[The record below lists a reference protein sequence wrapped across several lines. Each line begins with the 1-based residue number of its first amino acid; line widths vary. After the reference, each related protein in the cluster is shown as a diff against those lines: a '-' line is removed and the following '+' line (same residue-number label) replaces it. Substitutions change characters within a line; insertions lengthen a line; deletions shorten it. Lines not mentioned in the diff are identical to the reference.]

1 MTRTQPITTP
11 IIALNQTNINKRIAM
26 HHIFGHTSPDTDAFA
41 SAFALAYWLNAQH
54 IHATAYRLGEP
65 NLETAFVIRHLF
77 ATFGNELHDT
87 PSKLLPYLDP
97 NQPLNTLKQG
107 DKIGLT
113 DHNEAGQS
121 IANLSDFDIRFVIDH
136 HKINLT
142 TPHTAYVRIS
152 PVGCTCTILYEMF
165 AQKSIAITP
174 LLATLMLFAIIS
186 DTLNL
191 TSPTTTDD
199 DRQVVENLL
208 KIIDLSNDDKDKLA
222 HAMFMAKS
230 DTSHLTARQILLM
243 DYKEYDIG
251 GKKWGIAGIETLDAE
266 QILARRDELT
276 TAATT
281 LKADKNLDHLMIAI
295 ADIQA
300 KTGYA
305 LAYDD
310 AQNTI
315 ISQAFD
321 VANTATHDGVFAL
334 AGVISRKRQ
343 IVPILENYY
352 HSSQQ
357 STTIIHQ

>member
-1 MTRTQPITTP
+1 
-11 IIALNQTNINKRIAM
+11 M

-54 IHATAYRLGEP
+54 INAIAYRLGEP

-77 ATFGNELHDT
+77 AHFTKDFADT
-87 PSKLLPYLDP
+87 PSQLLPYLDP
-97 NQPLNTLKQG
+97 NNPLATLQHG

-113 DHNEAGQS
+113 DHNESSQS
-121 IANLSDFDIRFVIDH
+121 IANVGDFDICFVIDH
-136 HKINLT
+136 HKINLA

-165 AQKSIAITP
+165 AQKAIAIP
-174 LLATLMLFAIIS
+174 PSLAMLMLSAIIS

-191 TSPTTTDD
+191 TSPTTTND

-208 KIIDLSNDDKDKLA
+208 KIIGLSHDDKDKFA

-230 DTSHLTARQILLM
+230 DISHLDARQILLM
-243 DYKEYDIG
+243 DYKEYDFCG
-251 GKKWGIAGIETLDAE
+251 HKWGIAGIETLNSE
-266 QILARRDELT
+266 QVLARRDELSVM
-276 TAATT
+276 ANT
-281 LKADKNLDHLMIAI
+281 LKSDKNLDHLMIAI
-295 ADIQA
+295 ADIGT

-315 ISQAFD
+315 IAQAFNAKASD
-321 VANTATHDGVFAL
+321 DGVFTL
-334 AGVISRKRQ
+334 SGVVSRKRQ
-343 IVPILENYY
+343 IVPALENYY
-352 HSSQQ
+352 RHTPNN
-357 STTIIHQ
+357 TT

>member
-1 MTRTQPITTP
+1 
-11 IIALNQTNINKRIAM
+11 M

-54 IHATAYRLGEP
+54 IDATAYRLGEP
-65 NLETAFVIRHLF
+65 NLETAFIIRHLF
-77 ATFGNELHDT
+77 ATFGNELCNT
-87 PSKLLPYLDP
+87 PSKLLPYLDS
-97 NQPLNTLKQG
+97 NQPLNTLKRG

-113 DHNEAGQS
+113 DHNEASQS

-136 HKINLT
+136 HKINLA

-165 AQKSIAITP
+165 TQKSIAIP
-174 LLATLMLFAIIS
+174 PSLAMLMLSAIIS

-199 DRQVVENLL
+199 DRQVVEKLL
-208 KIIDLSNDDKDKLA
+208 KIINLSNDDKDKFA

-230 DTSHLTARQILLM
+230 DISHLDARQILLM

-251 GKKWGIAGIETLDAE
+251 GAKWGIAGIETLDVG
-266 QILARRDELT
+266 QILARRDELM
-276 TAATT
+276 AAAIT
-281 LKADKNLDHLMIAI
+281 LKSNKNLDHLMVAI
-295 ADIQA
+295 ADIGA

-315 ISQAFD
+315 ISQAF
-321 VANTATHDGVFAL
+321 NTKASDGGIFTL
-334 AGVISRKRQ
+334 SGVVSRKRQ